1 MHDCWYSMD
10 CNNDYIELVRQAQLG
25 SKDSMDALAE
35 HFRGRLYAY
44 VYRIVVDKDLS
55 QDIVQESMLQM
66 LKVID
71 KLEHADRFWPWLRT
85 IAFNRI
91 RRAYNEGKSRRRRV
105 MESASSR
112 RHQDRENE
120 GGLAKLVAEELRDA
134 VVTTIRELKPQHRR
148 ILAMRCYEEMDY
160 SEIAQMSGCSE
171 LGARVRFCRAKRA
184 LRKRLS
190 SKGFGRGFMVTA
202 LVIFGKLTAPSE
214 AAAASFSIG
223 AATTKAGIVAGLI
236 SVLGTKT
243 GVISLLAA
251 GAVGVGGTVVNE
263 GLEAGRIENMLREMQ
278 VGQTVTEAVEGAEE
292 SWYYYPLGSQGPVM
306 MRTVRW
312 ESESEGTYR
321 QMWQDAE
328 ADYFYDQK
336 KNKIIVNN
344 GHMWGR
350 GPAVQRLPTD
360 GLRLRTFISS
370 VEDIADG
377 MEYIS
382 GDGKGLLVIV
392 RRGAQGEEGVKV
404 VYHRNLMSEEYFR
417 YKWPRSAEIVDKR
430 DVMHKRGWT
439 YFRIS
444 GEIAGEEVVGK
455 GRIPFA
461 YAAHTGYYPWLE
473 LSVGRRLK
481 IIDSGE
487 EAVVCNGAG
496 EVVAR
501 YERGRFFEG
510 LARPW
515 MGLHT
520 LDTVRRDA
528 AQNQLWFETET
539 EAVEDIVRVIVD
551 CGEVKL
557 VYTIDIDKDVVESV
571 VFSGADGIKGE
582 LRFSYLQELEEA
594 GGEFA
599 APRPGGSR
607 SGAYNRLGG
616 LWLMK
621 LGDKEW

>member
-1 MHDCWYSMD
+1 MD
-10 CNNDYIELVRQAQLG
+10 CKNDYIELVRQAQLG

-44 VYRIVVDKDLS
+44 VYRIVVDKDFA

-71 KLEHADRFWPWLRT
+71 KLERADRFWPWLRA

-91 RRAYNEGKSRRRRV
+91 RRAYNEGKSRRRRAL
-105 MESASSR
+105 ESASSG
-112 RHQDRENE
+112 HGQDGHNE
-120 GGLAKLVAEELRDA
+120 GGLAKLVADELREA

-148 ILAMRCYEEMDY
+148 ILAMRCYEEMEY
-160 SEIAQMSGCSE
+160 AEIAKMSGCSE

-184 LRKRLS
+184 LRRRLS

-214 AAAASFSIG
+214 AAAANLSIS
-223 AATTKAGIVAGLI
+223 AATTKAGIAAGLL
-236 SVLGTKT
+236 SVLGSKT

-251 GAVGVGGTVVNE
+251 GVVGVGTTVVSE
-263 GLEAGRIENMLREMQ
+263 GLEAGRIEHMLREMQ
-278 VGQTVTEAVEGAEE
+278 VGQTVTQAAEGAEE
-292 SWYYYPLGSQGPVM
+292 SWYYYPLGSKGPVM

-312 ESESEGTYR
+312 ESESDGSYR

-336 KNKIIVNN
+336 KNTIIVNN
-344 GHMWGR
+344 GRMWGR

-360 GLRLRTFISS
+360 GVHLRTFISS
-370 VEDIADG
+370 VEDIGDG

-392 RRGAQGEEGVKV
+392 RRGGLGEEGVKV

-417 YKWPRSAEIVDKR
+417 YKWPRSAEVIDKR

-444 GEIAGEEVVGK
+444 GEIGGEEIVGK

-461 YAAHTGYYPWLE
+461 YAARKGYYPWLE
-473 LSVGRRLK
+473 LAIGRRLK

-487 EAVVCNGAG
+487 EAVVYNGVG
-496 EVVAR
+496 EVQAR
-501 YERGRFFEG
+501 YTGGRFFEG
-510 LARPW
+510 LGRPW

-520 LDTVRRDA
+520 IDTVRRDA
-528 AQNQLWFETET
+528 ARNQLWFETEM
-539 EAVEDIVRVIVD
+539 EAGEDQVRVIVN
-551 CGEVKL
+551 CQEAKL
-557 VYTIDIDKDVVESV
+557 VYTIDIEKDVVESI
-571 VFSGADGIKGE
+571 VFSGANGVNGE
-582 LRFSYLQELEEA
+582 LKFSYLQELGEA

-599 APRPGGSR
+599 SPRPGGSR
-607 SGAYNRLGG
+607 RGAFSRLGG
-616 LWLMK
+616 LWLVK